1 LRLKQEVSDN
11 QYLDK
16 ISNYENDIQSY
27 KIEIQNLKDTQ
38 KEKERN
44 YLMKLSDFDKEKSLL
59 NQKLLF

>member
-1 LRLKQEVSDN
+1 MRLKQEVSDN

-16 ISNYENDIQSY
+16 INNFENDIQSY

>member
-1 LRLKQEVSDN
+1 MRLKQEVSDN

>member
-16 ISNYENDIQSY
+16 INNFENDIQSY